1 MNLVD
6 KVVFDRKYN
15 QFFTITSIV
24 ELKCEGEVLKI
35 VKLGCENPSFFITQT
50 QFTYDF
56 LMREIN
62 SGAIDIVVGY
72 EKQFFTPF
80 EKQKL
85 FKFLR
90 Y

>member
-1 MNLVD
+1 MNLIN
-6 KVVFDRKYN
+6 KVVFDKKYN
-15 QFFTITSIV
+15 QFFTITSIL
-24 ELKCEGEVLKI
+24 EMKCEGEILKI
-35 VKLGCENPSFFITQT
+35 VKLGCENPNHIITQT
-50 QFTYDF
+50 QFTYEF

-62 SGAIDIVVGY
+62 LGTINVVVGY
-72 EKQFFTPF
+72 ERQFFTPF